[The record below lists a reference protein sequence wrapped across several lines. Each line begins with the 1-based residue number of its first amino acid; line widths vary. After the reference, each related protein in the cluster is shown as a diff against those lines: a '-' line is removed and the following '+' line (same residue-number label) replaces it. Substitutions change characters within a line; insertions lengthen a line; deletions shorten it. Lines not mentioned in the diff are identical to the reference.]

1 MNRAPQPRTLEAHG
15 RLWGA
20 QARDWADF
28 MEGTC
33 RPVFQAALDR
43 TGVGPGTRYLDVGCG
58 TGMAA
63 DMAAARGA
71 EVSGVDAADGM
82 LSIARERVAKGDF
95 RRGDLE
101 DLPFADNTFDVVTGI
116 NAFQYAG
123 NPVAALCE
131 AGRVAKRDGRVVVA
145 AFGNPD
151 GMGAAALITALAPLL
166 PPRPPG
172 TPGPFALSD
181 ENALRSF
188 ASDAGL
194 EPIEV
199 FDVDSPWIVCRR
211 NGGQAWPELHR
222 QCHQGNGKHQRG
234 GRCRSLR
241 PGAGAVSPTR
251 RQLSCERLVPLSAG
265 AAALTRPGRGGQ
277 SDASLSAPTRWASAA
292 SMKGKSAPLSTS
304 CGLVLSTPVL
314 RSLTSW

>member
-1 MNRAPQPRTLEAHG
+1 MNGEDRVEPRSAAEDFGGAWAPYGAHRPG
-15 RLWGA
+15 
-20 QARDWADF
+20 DWADF

-33 RPVFQAALDR
+33 RPVFQAVLDR

-63 DMAAARGA
+63 GMAAARGA
-71 EVSGVDAADGM
+71 EVSGVDAAEGM
-82 LSIARERVAKGDF
+82 LSIARECVANGDF

-101 DLPFADNTFDVVTGI
+101 DLPFADGTFDVVTGI

-123 NPVAALCE
+123 NPVAALGE

-151 GMGAAALITALAPLL
+151 GMGAATLITALAPLL

-188 ASDAGL
+188 AIDAGL

-199 FDVDSPWIVCRR
+199 FDVDSPWIYANETAAMRGLSSTGNAVRAMENTSAEAVAEVYAKALVPFR
-211 NGGQAWPELHR
+211 QPDGSYRASAWF
-222 QCHQGNGKHQRG
+222 
-234 GRCRSLR
+234 RCLLAR
-241 PGAGAVSPTR
+241 PG
-251 RQLSCERLVPLSAG
+251 
-265 AAALTRPGRGGQ
+265 
-277 SDASLSAPTRWASAA
+277 
-292 SMKGKSAPLSTS
+292 
-304 CGLVLSTPVL
+304 
-314 RSLTSW
+314 